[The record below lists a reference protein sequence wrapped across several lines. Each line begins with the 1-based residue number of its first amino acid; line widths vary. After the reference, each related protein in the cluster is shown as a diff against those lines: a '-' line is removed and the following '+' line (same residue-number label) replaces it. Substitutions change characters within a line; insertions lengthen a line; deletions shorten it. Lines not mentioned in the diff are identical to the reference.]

1 MTTRSDCDNMK
12 MQIQTKQEKNE
23 GVRKG
28 SFLIHLRKTPEHTGR
43 RKGGFMMSDRRNAKN
58 DRNVFQAVKEEIRT
72 DDAARHYGIKI
83 GKGGMACCPFH
94 NDKDPSMKID
104 RRFHC
109 FGCGADGD
117 VIDFI
122 ARFFKISSL
131 DAALRLAED
140 FGISYKKQLEPEKR
154 FRRRIPDKR
163 SPRGSP
169 PDRRTITER
178 CLATQARFFHV
189 LADYYH
195 LLNSWKEAEA
205 PSGPEDQWSDH
216 FCEALME
223 LSMVEFL
230 MDEILEGTPEK
241 KIDLMNCYKGRVK
254 EYERRLD
261 KYTTGQNEGI

>member
-1 MTTRSDCDNMK
+1 MTTRSGRDNMK
-12 MQIQTKQEKNE
+12 MQIQTKQEKIE

-43 RKGGFMMSDRRNAKN
+43 RKGGFMMSNRKNAKN

-104 RRFHC
+104 CRFHC

-117 VIDFI
+117 VIDFT

-140 FGISYKKQLEPEKR
+140 FGIPYKKQLQPGRKLKR
-154 FRRRIPDKR
+154 KT
-163 SPRGSP
+163 RGSP
-169 PDRRTITER
+169 PDRKTVTER

-195 LLNSWKEAEA
+195 LLISWKETEA
-205 PSGPEDQWSDH
+205 PSGPGDEWSDH

-261 KYTTGQNEGI
+261 NCTAGQNEGI

>member
-1 MTTRSDCDNMK
+1 MSNG
-12 MQIQTKQEKNE
+12 KN
-23 GVRKG
+23 
-28 SFLIHLRKTPEHTGR
+28 
-43 RKGGFMMSDRRNAKN
+43 DRN
-58 DRNVFQAVKEEIRT
+58 DRNVFQAVKEGIRA

-83 GKGGMACCPFH
+83 GKSKMVCCPFH

-117 VIDFI
+117 VIDFT

-140 FGISYKKQLEPEKR
+140 FGISYKRQFGSGIRLKR
-154 FRRRIPDKR
+154 KIPDKR
-163 SPRGSP
+163 KPRGSP
-169 PDRRTITER
+169 PISKTVTER

-195 LLNSWKEAEA
+195 LLLSWKEAEA
-205 PSGPEDQWSDH
+205 PSGPKDEWSDH

-230 MDEILEGTPEK
+230 MDEILQETPEK
-241 KIDLMNCYKGRVK
+241 KIDLMNCYKRKVK

-261 KYTTGQNEGI
+261 KYTAGQNEEI